1 MECDV
6 TDTQFR
12 NTDCQQMMLNRLCGP
27 VCVCVA
33 VAAAGGTST
42 EKNAQSRLDRTY
54 MNVSLRSSITYYYYL
69 TNVIKRCRE

>member
-1 MECDV
+1 MNV
-6 TDTQFR
+6 I
-12 NTDCQQMMLNRLCGP
+12 N
-27 VCVCVA
+27 
-33 VAAAGGTST
+33 T